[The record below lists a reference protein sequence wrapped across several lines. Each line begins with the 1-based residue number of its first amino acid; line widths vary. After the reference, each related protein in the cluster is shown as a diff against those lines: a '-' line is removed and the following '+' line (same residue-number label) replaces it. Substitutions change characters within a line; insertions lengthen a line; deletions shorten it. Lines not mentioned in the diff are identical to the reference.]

1 MEKVCRLYGNGQVE
15 DAIKML
21 RKHRCTLMDSLHES
35 QWRVDCLDF
44 LVWRMEKEKQSLK
57 NKEKKE
63 RYYKMENIAK
73 LELTKEWDKTFPK
86 SEKVNHCKVTFPNR
100 YGITLAADLYE
111 PKGAEKK
118 LAAIAVCGP
127 FGAVKEQ
134 AAGLY
139 AQTMAERGFLTIAF
153 DPSFTGESGGI
164 PRYMASPD
172 INAEDFQAAVDFLSV
187 QENVDPERIGIIGIC
202 GWGGLAL
209 NVAALDTRIKAT
221 VASTMYDMSR
231 VNANGYFDADDSAD
245 ARYAKKK
252 SMNAQRLVDY
262 KNGSYALG
270 GGVVDP
276 LPEDAPFFVADYHDY
291 YKTDRGYHKR
301 SLNSNGGWNVIGC
314 MSFMNQPILKYSN
327 EIRSAVLIMHGEKA
341 HSCYFSRDAYA
352 AMVKDNLYSDN
363 KELLIIPDAVHTD
376 LYDGGEKDAI
386 PFNKL
391 EQFFSENM
399 K

>member
-1 MEKVCRLYGNGQVE
+1 
-15 DAIKML
+15 
-21 RKHRCTLMDSLHES
+21 
-35 QWRVDCLDF
+35 
-44 LVWRMEKEKQSLK
+44 
-57 NKEKKE
+57 
-63 RYYKMENIAK
+63 MENSVT
-73 LELTKEWDKTFPK
+73 LNLTKEWDKTFPK
-86 SEKVNHCKVTFPNR
+86 SEKVNHRKVTFINR
-100 YGITLAADLYE
+100 YGNTLAADIYE
-111 PKGAEKK
+111 PKRTEGK

-153 DPSFTGESGGI
+153 DPSFTGESGGT

-172 INAEDFQAAVDFLSV
+172 INTEDFQAAVDFLSL
-187 QENVDPERIGIIGIC
+187 QEMVDPERIGIIGIC

-209 NVAALDTRIKAT
+209 NAAALDTRIKAT

-231 VNANGYFDADDSAD
+231 VNANGYFDEENSAD
-245 ARYAKKK
+245 ARYAKKEA
-252 SMNAQRLVDY
+252 MNAQRLVDY

-276 LPEDAPFFVADYHDY
+276 LPEDAPFFVADYYDY
-291 YKTDRGYHKR
+291 YKTDRGYHER

-314 MSFMNQPILKYSN
+314 MSFLNQPILRYSN

-341 HSCYFSRDAYA
+341 HSCYFSRDAYD
-352 AMVKDNLYSDN
+352 AMVKDNPCADN

-376 LYDGGEKDAI
+376 LYDGGGKDAI
-386 PFNKL
+386 PFEKL
-391 EQFFSENM
+391 EQFFEENL

>member
-1 MEKVCRLYGNGQVE
+1 MTDTQ
-15 DAIKML
+15 
-21 RKHRCTLMDSLHES
+21 
-35 QWRVDCLDF
+35 
-44 LVWRMEKEKQSLK
+44 
-57 NKEKKE
+57 
-63 RYYKMENIAK
+63 K
-73 LELTKEWDKTFPK
+73 LNLTEEWDKIFPK
-86 SEKVNHCKVTFPNR
+86 SEKVNHRKVTFHNR

-111 PKGAEKK
+111 PKESEGK
-118 LAAIAVCGP
+118 LPAIAVCGP

-134 AAGLY
+134 VAGLY

-153 DPSFTGESGGI
+153 DPSFTGESGGE

-172 INAEDFQAAVDFLSV
+172 INTEDFQAAVDFLSV
-187 QENVDPERIGIIGIC
+187 QDNVDPEKIGIIGIC
-202 GWGGLAL
+202 GWGGMAL
-209 NVAALDTRIKAT
+209 NTAALDTRIKAT
-221 VASTMYDMSR
+221 VTSTMYDMSR
-231 VNANGYFDADDSAD
+231 VNANGYFDAEDSAD
-245 ARYAKKK
+245 ARYAKKEAL
-252 SMNAQRLVDY
+252 NAQRIVDY

-314 MSFMNQPILKYSN
+314 MSFLNQPILKYSN
-327 EIRSAVLIMHGEKA
+327 EIRSAVLMMHGEKA

-352 AMVKDNLYSDN
+352 AMVKENPYADN

-376 LYDGGEKDAI
+376 LYDGGGKDAI
-386 PFNKL
+386 PFDKM
-391 EQFFSENM
+391 EQFFRTYLNC